1 MLQFRLIPF
10 FLPHPLF
17 LNKEPIALSCGH
29 LSFTEIAECTARIRA
44 MFRASQVACIF
55 LHYPHN
61 KQASK
66 LSWNCHYTHTHTDT
80 HPSTGARACACM
92 YIYIFLSRL
101 RKARQHFISF
111 SWFIS
116 IILSNCG
123 FYVTLTKKDSLTIF
137 FPEIFNLKAFCTP

>member
-44 MFRASQVACIF
+44 MLRASQVACIF

-61 KQASK
+61 KQTSK
-66 LSWNCHYTHTHTDT
+66 LSWNCHYTHTHTHRHAPKHGRT
-80 HPSTGARACACM
+80 RVCLHV
-92 YIYIFLSRL
+92 YIYILIQTQESTSALHLFFLV
-101 RKARQHFISF
+101 HFYNSF
-111 SWFIS
+111 KLWFLCYINKERFLDN
-116 IILSNCG
+116 IL
-123 FYVTLTKKDSLTIF
+123 
-137 FPEIFNLKAFCTP
+137 P